1 MNGKSKYQIG
11 IERFIEGLLPKGVA
25 DKNKQDLGIF
35 NLVTQSMDTMQTS
48 IARFKLAANRPD
60 IVVEIPRN
68 ICSWF
73 EFDRAEEL
81 IEFGYARAEDAP

>member
-1 MNGKSKYQIG
+1 
-11 IERFIEGLLPKGVA
+11 
-25 DKNKQDLGIF
+25 
-35 NLVTQSMDTMQTS
+35 MDTMQAS

-60 IVVEIPRN
+60 VVVEIPRN

-81 IEFGYARAEDAP
+81 IDFGYARAEDALQQYEKILERRK